1 MAKVE
6 IEFQLVSGV
15 KVHICMNSQFVT
27 LQTTTSTA
35 TIILG
40 NCKAFWLKWKF
51 CLLPSSLLHTLVFS
65 QSGFVFSQGLT
76 APGHEVIREEGQR
89 GTFLHLLEHCVVFTL
104 SSFEKKHYYSTPF
117 RKCSSSSMAQARPYS
132 TLSRGSNSLICLGPH
147 HPLLG
152 SGLKFSPTP
161 STAPPQTMPGSLGKF
176 TLNLTDFH
184 PCPKDK
190 EKWTFNRSLA
200 IFPRELNHYE
210 KLCLSKS
217 EPCNK

>member
-1 MAKVE
+1 M
-6 IEFQLVSGV
+6 
-15 KVHICMNSQFVT
+15 CTNSQFVT
-27 LQTTTSTA
+27 LQITTSTA

-40 NCKAFWLKWKF
+40 NCKASGLKWTF
-51 CLLPSSLLHTLVFS
+51 CLLPSFLLHTHTRIFPVWFCLFTRSNCSWPWGHRGRRAARDIFAPFGTLPWFS
-65 QSGFVFSQGLT
+65 HS
-76 APGHEVIREEGQR
+76 P
-89 GTFLHLLEHCVVFTL
+89 
-104 SSFEKKHYYSTPF
+104 FEKKHYYSTPF
-117 RKCSSSSMAQARPYS
+117 RKYSSSSRAQVRPYS
-132 TLSRGSNSLICLGPH
+132 ALSRGSISCVCLGAH

-161 STAPPQTMPGSLGKF
+161 STAPPQTTSGSLGKF

-190 EKWTFNRSLA
+190 EKWTFKRSLA

-210 KLCLSKS
+210 KLRLSKS